1 MAGNG
6 DRLSSDDHGRS
17 RTKSEQYMEV
27 MELKEQI
34 KKLKQ
39 ENIKKDR
46 ELEALMGSTQTKTIK
61 DLKKQNQEL
70 KVKVFTLQSQW
81 KRSYAKLPNLVINDK
96 LPETHMRSDN
106 KDGKEN
112 GDFPL
117 DTSSGAGEAKKQDE
131 KLFDEKRNSRFGDS
145 KEHSRREDKSS
156 WMDGIDPEEMKVFF
170 DIFKDL
176 AEEEG
181 GGGNQGKQEDADG
194 NNAFKSFLR
203 KWKEHFK
210 DFQDNAEEIDGFK
223 SEIQQHMTLVNRNF
237 WMHNTFVF
245 LVSLGCAIAFIS
257 TFRITRWP

>member
-1 MAGNG
+1 MAILMVGIVFNLKL
-6 DRLSSDDHGRS
+6 DIFLDHGRP

-96 LPETHMRSDN
+96 LPETYMRSDN

-131 KLFDEKRNSRFGDS
+131 K
-145 KEHSRREDKSS
+145 
-156 WMDGIDPEEMKVFF
+156 
-170 DIFKDL
+170 
-176 AEEEG
+176 
-181 GGGNQGKQEDADG
+181 
-194 NNAFKSFLR
+194 
-203 KWKEHFK
+203 
-210 DFQDNAEEIDGFK
+210 
-223 SEIQQHMTLVNRNF
+223 
-237 WMHNTFVF
+237 
-245 LVSLGCAIAFIS
+245 
-257 TFRITRWP
+257 